1 MDRFKNK
8 YRLGSARLAGYDYGQ
23 NGAYFIT
30 ICTANREPFFG
41 EVLNKEMQL
50 NQLGEMAQKYWLQIP
65 QQFSFAKLDE
75 YVIMPN
81 HIHGILMIDKPTENR
96 INADIGT
103 TADISKTAI
112 NRGSTKNYRGFT
124 NENHRGSTT
133 NNDHRGS
140 THKNQ
145 GGFAGDKN
153 PMLHKNLSRMIRWY
167 KGRCTFEMRK
177 IQPDFAW
184 QGRFYEHIIRHRKA
198 FYRIANYIK
207 QNPAQWEADRFNAAE
222 I

>member
-8 YRLGSARLAGYDYGQ
+8 YRIGSARLAGYDYGQ

-41 EVLNKEMQL
+41 KVLNKEMRL
-50 NQLGEMAQKYWLQIP
+50 NQLGELAQKYWMQIP

-81 HIHGILMIDKPTENR
+81 HMHGILMIDKPT
-96 INADIGT
+96 DIGT
-103 TADISKTAI
+103 TANIRKSADIGKTAI
-112 NRGSTKNYRGFT
+112 NRGST
-124 NENHRGSTT
+124 
-133 NNDHRGS
+133 NNDHLGS
-140 THKNQ
+140 SHKNQ

-153 PMLHKNLSRMIRWY
+153 PMFHENLSRMIRWY

-177 IQPDFAW
+177 IQTDFAW

-207 QNPAQWEADRFNAAE
+207 QNPAQWEAERFNAAE
-222 I
+222 R